1 MVGKRLT
8 ISTLNTLG
16 IPGTNLIQRYKKIGE
31 FFNKSQTD
39 IVQLQEIFSYWHL
52 HLIKR
57 NMSNFPYCVYK
68 KGFLG
73 PKGGLVTLSR
83 LPLKIIGFSDYKSS
97 LISSRTLVDMRIFKG
112 CLITKLLNYDRILI
126 NTHLNSNPAW
136 NFKNGNIYDKLLT
149 SQIKQFHEVVSN
161 SKKKV
166 SLIIAAGD
174 FNIDKSSIYYKKL
187 TNYPRLTDLFKTHNT
202 PTHPKGFIT
211 ILDKGNT
218 RIDYIFLIGNNTRNL
233 KIKTRQLLTDKI
245 NLKNGLFDYVSDHI
259 CLQTT
264 IST

>member
-1 MVGKRLT
+1 MKGKRLT

-16 IPGTNLIQRYKKIGE
+16 IPGSNLNQRYKKIGE
-31 FFNKSQTD
+31 FFSNSQTD

-57 NMSNFPYCVYK
+57 NMSNFPYCAYK

-73 PKGGLVTLSR
+73 PKGGLVTFSR
-83 LPLKIIGFSDYKSS
+83 LPLKTIGFSDYQSS
-97 LISSRTLVDMRIFKG
+97 LISARTVVDMRIFKG
-112 CLITKLLNYDRILI
+112 CLTTKLLNYNLILI
-126 NTHLNSNPAW
+126 NTHLNSNPDW
-136 NFKNGNIYDKLLT
+136 NFKNGNIYDKLLI
-149 SQIKQFHEVVSN
+149 SQIKQFHKVINE
-161 SKKKV
+161 SKKQT
-166 SLIIAAGD
+166 SLVIAAGD
-174 FNIDKSSIYYKKL
+174 FNINKSSIYYKKL
-187 TNYPRLTDLFKTHNT
+187 TNYPELTDLFAVYNT
-202 PTHPKGFIT
+202 PTHPKGFLT

-218 RIDYIFLIGNNTRNL
+218 RIDYIFLIGNKTKNL
-233 KIKTRQLLTDKI
+233 KIETKELLKNKI